1 MSSNKYQGNLYIL
14 GIETLNSPLDD
25 EDVEVVKAMA
35 EVSGSTDLLLMLQ
48 SQASSIEILLTNG
61 Y

>member
-1 MSSNKYQGNLYIL
+1 M
-14 GIETLNSPLDD
+14 
-25 EDVEVVKAMA
+25 KATA
-35 EVSGSTDLLLMLQ
+35 EVSGASDLLLMLQ